1 MPQVVEIAIRSGH
14 SFHLAR
20 MMISTSVG
28 RFLSGARSSI
38 LFSAIFTFTACAG
51 RPDGA
56 PTAHVE
62 SATVSPQAAAIK
74 QDCQAW
80 SMHHDGRYRYE
91 NNVWGSKKAKGKFK
105 QCLLTRQRD
114 GKTELGWS
122 WDWPGFDP
130 SVFAYPEVVVGWKPW
145 SGGATTDPRFPLKVS
160 DVHTLT
166 LDYEVESEV
175 TGSYDLAPEIWLT
188 SAGASAKPNP
198 QSITTEVMFWMD
210 HTEGARPAGQIVD
223 EVPLN
228 GVKYELWREDSIGV
242 DANGKG
248 WRLLSFKSPQK
259 QLKGSIDIAALVRY
273 LVEKQLAAPSDYLAS
288 VEFGN
293 EVMGGT
299 GTTWIRQFDLKVAP

>member
-1 MPQVVEIAIRSGH
+1 MGSII
-14 SFHLAR
+14 F
-20 MMISTSVG
+20 
-28 RFLSGARSSI
+28 SS
-38 LFSAIFTFTACAG
+38 IFTFTACAAG
-51 RPDGA
+51 P
-56 PTAHVE
+56 E
-62 SATVSPQAAAIK
+62 SAASQPAAAPSSAT
-74 QDCQAW
+74 QVSGVARDCQAW
-80 SMHHDGRYRYE
+80 AMRHEGRYRYE

-114 GKTELGWS
+114 GKSEVGWS
-122 WDWPGFDP
+122 WDWPGYDA

-145 SGGATTDPRFPLKVS
+145 SGGPTTDPRFPLQVSKVQ
-160 DVHTLT
+160 VLT

-188 SAGASAKPNP
+188 NAGASKSPNP

-210 HTEGARPAGQIVD
+210 HTVGARPAGQIVD
-223 EVPLN
+223 HVPLN
-228 GVKYELWREDSIGV
+228 GVTYELWREDSIGV

-248 WRLLSFKSPQK
+248 WRLLSFKSPEK

-273 LVEKQLAAPSDYLAS
+273 LVEKQLASPSDYVAS

-299 GTTWIRQFDLKVAP
+299 GTTWIRQFDVRVEP

>member
-1 MPQVVEIAIRSGH
+1 MFV
-14 SFHLAR
+14 
-20 MMISTSVG
+20 ST
-28 RFLSGARSSI
+28 
-38 LFSAIFTFTACAG
+38 IFTFTACSAG
-51 RPDGA
+51 TDGTPA
-56 PTAHVE
+56 AHVE
-62 SATVSPQAAAIK
+62 SATAARQEGGIK

-80 SMHHDGRYRYE
+80 SMHREGRYRYE

-105 QCLLTRQRD
+105 QCLLTRERD
-114 GKTELGWS
+114 GKTEVGWS

-130 SVFAYPEVVVGWKPW
+130 TVFAYPEVVVGWKPW
-145 SGGATTDPRFPLKVS
+145 SGGETTDPHFPLKVS
-160 DVHTLT
+160 DVRTLS

-188 SAGASAKPNP
+188 NAGASVKPNP

-210 HTEGARPAGQIVD
+210 HTEGARPAGQVVD

-248 WRLLSFKSPQK
+248 WRLLSFKSPEK
-259 QLKGSIDIAALVRY
+259 QHNGRIDIAALIRY
-273 LVEKQLAAPSDYLAS
+273 LVEKQLAAPSDYVAS

-299 GTTWIRQFDLKVAP
+299 GTTWIRHFDVKVEP